1 MKILLVTQYFYP
13 ENFKGNDIAFEM
25 QKKGHEVTVLTGIP
39 NYPKGEFFNG
49 YGYFKRRRET
59 VNGVKVIRTFLIPR
73 GNSTAI
79 PLMVNY
85 FTWFI
90 FASFYAVYLALSKKF
105 DKIIVQQ
112 LSPVMMGLPAV
123 VVKKIQK
130 IPVYFWVL
138 DLWPESLE
146 SAGGIKNKKIL
157 GFFESMVK
165 FLYRNS
171 DKILI
176 SSKGFKQSILKKG
189 NFEDKIIYFPNWA
202 ESSITDFNQC
212 QNVKINLPKFPSGFN
227 ILFAGNV
234 GVAQDL
240 ENAIKAMEIVSK
252 QNTNIN
258 FLILGDGRDR
268 ERLQKLVL
276 EKNIEK
282 NIHFFGK
289 YPIETMSYFFSKADC
304 MFVSLK
310 NEPIFSLSLPAKV
323 QAYMSVGKPIISMMN
338 GEGYNIINEAYCG
351 FAVHAEDYKDLAD
364 KILEIEKLPVLERQ
378 RLGENGKSF
387 YQENFVLENCIS
399 NLEKIIS

>member
-39 NYPKGEFFNG
+39 NYPKGKFFKG

-202 ESSITDFNQC
+202 EKSINESK
-212 QNVKINLPKFPSGFN
+212 QNVEINLPKFPSGFN

-240 ENAIKAMEIVSK
+240 VNAIKAMEIVLK
-252 QNTNIN
+252 QNKKIN

-268 ERLQKLVL
+268 KRLEKLFL

-338 GEGYNIINEAYCG
+338 GEGYNIINEADCG

>member
-202 ESSITDFNQC
+202 EKSINESK
-212 QNVKINLPKFPSGFN
+212 QNVEINLPKFPSGFN

-240 ENAIKAMEIVSK
+240 VNAIKAMEIVLK
-252 QNTNIN
+252 QNKKIN

-268 ERLQKLVL
+268 KRLEKLVL

-338 GEGYNIINEAYCG
+338 GEGYNIINEADCG

-364 KILEIEKLPVLERQ
+364 KILEIEKLPVIERQ

>member
-39 NYPKGEFFNG
+39 NYPKGKFFKG

-202 ESSITDFNQC
+202 EKSINESK
-212 QNVKINLPKFPSGFN
+212 QNVEINLPKFPSGFN

-240 ENAIKAMEIVSK
+240 VNAIKAMEIVLK
-252 QNTNIN
+252 QNKKIN

-268 ERLQKLVL
+268 KRLEKLVL

-338 GEGYNIINEAYCG
+338 GEGYNIINEADCG

-378 RLGENGKSF
+378 RLGENGQSF

>member
-338 GEGYNIINEAYCG
+338 GEGYNIINEADCG

-364 KILEIEKLPVLERQ
+364 KILEIEKLPVIERQ
-378 RLGENGKSF
+378 RLGQNGKSF

>member
-85 FTWFI
+85 FTWFV

-202 ESSITDFNQC
+202 EKSINESK
-212 QNVKINLPKFPSGFN
+212 QNVEINLPKFPSGFN

-240 ENAIKAMEIVSK
+240 VNAIKAMEIVLK
-252 QNTNIN
+252 QNKKIN

-268 ERLQKLVL
+268 KRLEKLVL

-338 GEGYNIINEAYCG
+338 GEGYNIINEADCG

-364 KILEIEKLPVLERQ
+364 KILEIEKLPVIERQ

>member
-130 IPVYFWVL
+130 IPIYFWVL

-202 ESSITDFNQC
+202 EKSINESK
-212 QNVKINLPKFPSGFN
+212 QNVEINLPKFPSGFN

-240 ENAIKAMEIVSK
+240 VNAIKAMEIVLK
-252 QNTNIN
+252 QNKKIN

-268 ERLQKLVL
+268 KRLEKLVL

>member
-202 ESSITDFNQC
+202 EKSINESK
-212 QNVKINLPKFPSGFN
+212 QNVEINLPKFPSGFN

-240 ENAIKAMEIVSK
+240 ENAIKAMEIVLK
-252 QNTNIN
+252 QNKKIN

-268 ERLQKLVL
+268 KRLEKLVL

-338 GEGYNIINEAYCG
+338 GEGYNIINEADCG

-364 KILEIEKLPVLERQ
+364 KILEIEKLPVIERQ
-378 RLGENGKSF
+378 RRGIQLYGN
-387 YQENFVLENCIS
+387 IS
-399 NLEKIIS
+399 

>member
-202 ESSITDFNQC
+202 EKSINKSK
-212 QNVKINLPKFPSGFN
+212 QNVEINLPKFPSGFN

-240 ENAIKAMEIVSK
+240 VNAIKAMEIVLK
-252 QNTNIN
+252 QNKKIN

-268 ERLQKLVL
+268 KRLEKLVL

-338 GEGYNIINEAYCG
+338 GEGYDIINEADCG

-364 KILEIEKLPVLERQ
+364 KILEIEKLPVIERQ

>member
-39 NYPKGEFFNG
+39 NYPKGKFFKG

-202 ESSITDFNQC
+202 EKSINESK
-212 QNVKINLPKFPSGFN
+212 QNVEINLPKFPSGFN

-240 ENAIKAMEIVSK
+240 VNAIKAMEIVLK
-252 QNTNIN
+252 QNKKIN

-268 ERLQKLVL
+268 KRLEKLVL

-338 GEGYNIINEAYCG
+338 GEGYNIINEADCG

>member
-39 NYPKGEFFNG
+39 NYPKGKFFNG

-130 IPVYFWVL
+130 VPVYFWVL

-202 ESSITDFNQC
+202 EKSINESK
-212 QNVKINLPKFPSGFN
+212 QNVEINLPKFPSGFN

-240 ENAIKAMEIVSK
+240 VNAIKAMEIVLK
-252 QNTNIN
+252 QNKKIN

-268 ERLQKLVL
+268 KRLEKLVL

-338 GEGYNIINEAYCG
+338 GEGYNIINEADCG

>member
-39 NYPKGEFFNG
+39 NYPKGKFFKG

-85 FTWFI
+85 FSWFI

-202 ESSITDFNQC
+202 EKSINESK
-212 QNVKINLPKFPSGFN
+212 QNVEINLPKFPSGFN

-240 ENAIKAMEIVSK
+240 VNAIKAMEIVLK
-252 QNTNIN
+252 QNKKIN

-268 ERLQKLVL
+268 KRLEKLVL

-338 GEGYNIINEAYCG
+338 GEGYNIINEADCG

>member
-176 SSKGFKQSILKKG
+176 SSKGFKQSMLKKG

-202 ESSITDFNQC
+202 EKSINESK
-212 QNVKINLPKFPSGFN
+212 QNVEINLPKFPSGFN

-240 ENAIKAMEIVSK
+240 VNAIKAMEIVLK
-252 QNTNIN
+252 QNKKIN

-268 ERLQKLVL
+268 KRLEKLVL

-338 GEGYNIINEAYCG
+338 GEGYNIINEADCG

-364 KILEIEKLPVLERQ
+364 KILEIEKLPVIERQ
-378 RLGENGKSF
+378 RLGQNGKSF

>member
-202 ESSITDFNQC
+202 EKSINESK
-212 QNVKINLPKFPSGFN
+212 QNVEINLPKFPSGFN

-240 ENAIKAMEIVSK
+240 VNAIKAMEIVLK
-252 QNTNIN
+252 QNKKIN

-268 ERLQKLVL
+268 KRLEKLVL

-338 GEGYNIINEAYCG
+338 GEGYNIINEADCG

-364 KILEIEKLPVLERQ
+364 KILEIEKLPVIERQ
-378 RLGENGKSF
+378 RLGQNGKSF

>member
-176 SSKGFKQSILKKG
+176 SSKGFKRSILKKG

-202 ESSITDFNQC
+202 EKSINESK
-212 QNVKINLPKFPSGFN
+212 QNVEINLPKFPSGFN

-240 ENAIKAMEIVSK
+240 VNAIKAMEIVLK
-252 QNTNIN
+252 QNKKIN

-268 ERLQKLVL
+268 KRLEKLVL

-338 GEGYNIINEAYCG
+338 GEGYNIINEADCG

-364 KILEIEKLPVLERQ
+364 KILEIEKLPVIERQ

>member
-202 ESSITDFNQC
+202 EKSINESK
-212 QNVKINLPKFPSGFN
+212 QNVEINLPKFPSGFN

-240 ENAIKAMEIVSK
+240 VNAIKAMEIVLK
-252 QNTNIN
+252 QNKKIN

-268 ERLQKLVL
+268 KRLEKLVL

-338 GEGYNIINEAYCG
+338 GEGYNIINEADCG

-399 NLEKIIS
+399 NLKKIIS

>member
-39 NYPKGEFFNG
+39 NYPEGKFFKG
-49 YGYFKRRRET
+49 YGYFKRRRENI
-59 VNGVKVIRTFLIPR
+59 NGVKVIRSFLIPR
-73 GNSTAI
+73 GNSATL
-79 PLMVNY
+79 PLILNY
-85 FTWFI
+85 FSWFF
-90 FASFYAVYLALSKKF
+90 FASIYALYFSFFKKF
-105 DKIIVQQ
+105 DRIIVQQ
-112 LSPVMMGLPAV
+112 LSPVLVGIPAIII
-123 VVKKIQK
+123 KKIQK
-130 IPVYFWVL
+130 TPVYFWVL

-146 SAGGIKNKKIL
+146 SAGGVKNKKIL
-157 GFFESMVK
+157 SFFEWIVK
-165 FLYRNS
+165 FLYKNS

-176 SSKGFKQSILKKG
+176 SSKGFRNSIIEKG

-202 ESSITDFNQC
+202 ESSITDFNQY
-212 QNVKINLPKFPSGFN
+212 QNIKINLPKFPSGFN

-258 FLILGDGRDR
+258 FLILGDGRDK

-276 EKNIEK
+276 EKKIEK
-282 NIHFFGK
+282 NIYFFGK
-289 YPIETMSYFFSKADC
+289 YPVETMAYFFSQADC

-310 NEPIFSLSLPAKV
+310 DEPIFSLSLPAKV

-338 GEGYNIINEAYCG
+338 GEGYDIINEADCG
-351 FAVHAEDYKDLAD
+351 FAVHAEDNEGLAN
-364 KILEIEKLPVLERQ
+364 KILEIEKLSVLDRE
-378 RLGENGKSF
+378 RLGNNGKTF

>member
-202 ESSITDFNQC
+202 EKSINESK
-212 QNVKINLPKFPSGFN
+212 QNVEINLPKFPSGFN

-240 ENAIKAMEIVSK
+240 VNAIKAMEIVLK
-252 QNTNIN
+252 QNKKIN

-268 ERLQKLVL
+268 KRLEKLVL

-338 GEGYNIINEAYCG
+338 GEGYNIINEADCG

>member
-202 ESSITDFNQC
+202 EKSINESK
-212 QNVKINLPKFPSGFN
+212 QNVEINLPKFPSGFN

-240 ENAIKAMEIVSK
+240 VNAIKAMEIVLK
-252 QNTNIN
+252 QNKKIN

-268 ERLQKLVL
+268 KRLEKLVL

-282 NIHFFGK
+282 NIHFYGK

-338 GEGYNIINEAYCG
+338 GEGYNIINEADCG

-364 KILEIEKLPVLERQ
+364 KILEIEKLPVIERQ

>member
-39 NYPKGEFFNG
+39 NYPKGKFFNG

-202 ESSITDFNQC
+202 EKSINESK
-212 QNVKINLPKFPSGFN
+212 QNVEINLPKFPSGFN

-240 ENAIKAMEIVSK
+240 VNAIKAMEIVLK
-252 QNTNIN
+252 QNKKIN

-268 ERLQKLVL
+268 KRLEKLVL

-338 GEGYNIINEAYCG
+338 GEGYNIINEADCG

>member
-202 ESSITDFNQC
+202 EKSINESK
-212 QNVKINLPKFPSGFN
+212 QNVEINLPKFPSGFN

-240 ENAIKAMEIVSK
+240 VNAIKAMEIVLK
-252 QNTNIN
+252 QNKKIN

-268 ERLQKLVL
+268 KRLEKLVL
-276 EKNIEK
+276 VKNIEK

-338 GEGYNIINEAYCG
+338 GEGYNIINEADCG

-364 KILEIEKLPVLERQ
+364 KILEIEKLPVIERQ

>member
-202 ESSITDFNQC
+202 EKSINESK
-212 QNVKINLPKFPSGFN
+212 QNVEINLPKFPSGFN

-240 ENAIKAMEIVSK
+240 VNAIKAMEIVLK
-252 QNTNIN
+252 QNKKIN

-268 ERLQKLVL
+268 KRLEKLVL

-338 GEGYNIINEAYCG
+338 GEGYNIINEADCG
-351 FAVHAEDYKDLAD
+351 FAVHAEDYNDLAD
-364 KILEIEKLPVLERQ
+364 KILEIEKLPVIERQ

>member
-202 ESSITDFNQC
+202 EKSINESK
-212 QNVKINLPKFPSGFN
+212 QNVEINLPKFPSGFN

-240 ENAIKAMEIVSK
+240 VNAIKAMEIVLK
-252 QNTNIN
+252 QNKKIN

-268 ERLQKLVL
+268 KRLEKLVL

-338 GEGYNIINEAYCG
+338 GEGYNIINEADCG
-351 FAVHAEDYKDLAD
+351 FAVHAEDNEGLAN
-364 KILEIEKLPVLERQ
+364 KILEIEKLSVLDRE
-378 RLGENGKSF
+378 RLGNNGKTF

>member
-39 NYPKGEFFNG
+39 NYPKGKFFKG

-202 ESSITDFNQC
+202 EKSINESK
-212 QNVKINLPKFPSGFN
+212 QNVEINLPKFPSGFN

-240 ENAIKAMEIVSK
+240 VNAIKEIEIVLK
-252 QNTNIN
+252 QNKKIN

-268 ERLQKLVL
+268 KRLEKLVL

-338 GEGYNIINEAYCG
+338 GEGYNIINEADCG

>member
-1 MKILLVTQYFYP
+1 MKILVVTQYFYP

-85 FTWFI
+85 FTWFV

-130 IPVYFWVL
+130 IPLYFWVL

-202 ESSITDFNQC
+202 EKSINESK
-212 QNVKINLPKFPSGFN
+212 QNVEINLPKFPSGFN

-240 ENAIKAMEIVSK
+240 VNAIKAMEIVLK
-252 QNTNIN
+252 QNKKIN

-268 ERLQKLVL
+268 KRLEKLVL

-338 GEGYNIINEAYCG
+338 GEGYNIINEADCG

-364 KILEIEKLPVLERQ
+364 KILEIEKLPVIERQ

>member
-1 MKILLVTQYFYP
+1 
-13 ENFKGNDIAFEM
+13 
-25 QKKGHEVTVLTGIP
+25 
-39 NYPKGEFFNG
+39 
-49 YGYFKRRRET
+49 
-59 VNGVKVIRTFLIPR
+59 
-73 GNSTAI
+73 
-79 PLMVNY
+79 
-85 FTWFI
+85 
-90 FASFYAVYLALSKKF
+90 LSKKF

-202 ESSITDFNQC
+202 EKSINESK
-212 QNVKINLPKFPSGFN
+212 QNVEINLPKFPSGFN

-240 ENAIKAMEIVSK
+240 VNAIKAMEIVLK
-252 QNTNIN
+252 QNKKIN

-268 ERLQKLVL
+268 KRLEKLVL

-338 GEGYNIINEAYCG
+338 GEGYNIINEADCG

-364 KILEIEKLPVLERQ
+364 KILEIEKLPVIERQ
-378 RLGENGKSF
+378 RLGQNGKSF

>member
-202 ESSITDFNQC
+202 EKSINESK
-212 QNVKINLPKFPSGFN
+212 QNVEINLPKFPSGFN

-240 ENAIKAMEIVSK
+240 VNAIKAMEIVLK
-252 QNTNIN
+252 QNKKIN

-268 ERLQKLVL
+268 KRLEKLVL

>member
-39 NYPKGEFFNG
+39 NYPKGKFFKG

-202 ESSITDFNQC
+202 EKSINESK
-212 QNVKINLPKFPSGFN
+212 QNVEINLPKFPSGFN

-240 ENAIKAMEIVSK
+240 VNAIKAMEIVLK
-252 QNTNIN
+252 QNKKIN

-268 ERLQKLVL
+268 KRLEKLVL

-338 GEGYNIINEAYCG
+338 GEGYNIINEADCG

-364 KILEIEKLPVLERQ
+364 KILEIEKLPVIERQ

>member
-39 NYPKGEFFNG
+39 NYPKGKFFKG

-202 ESSITDFNQC
+202 EKSINESK
-212 QNVKINLPKFPSGFN
+212 QNVEINLPKFPSGFN

-240 ENAIKAMEIVSK
+240 VNAIKAMEIVLK
-252 QNTNIN
+252 QNKKIN

-268 ERLQKLVL
+268 KRLEKLVL

-338 GEGYNIINEAYCG
+338 GEGYNIINEADCG

-364 KILEIEKLPVLERQ
+364 KILEIEKLPVIERQ
-378 RLGENGKSF
+378 RLGQNGKSF